1 VTAETRTPFSES
13 SEFVV
18 VFCIATL
25 DFDVTAIADTVG
37 GKVAA
42 KLIAKVKQSG
52 SFGYTAVL
60 PENGAAQNPT
70 TRELARPL
78 DTIRQ

>member
-1 VTAETRTPFSES
+1 MTPAPSVSLTCSRLMTIKRLRKFRL
-13 SEFVV
+13 V
-18 VFCIATL
+18 
-25 DFDVTAIADTVG
+25 DAIAYAVG
-37 GKVAA
+37 GEVAA